1 MQTQFY
7 SAHLS
12 YEQMTVDTM
21 RASGYNI
28 SAFKHILALESE
40 VCTLRQLVAEL
51 LVKNQELRTNGFLP
65 LFPSV

>member
-1 MQTQFY
+1 MQTDFS
-7 SAHLS
+7 SAHHS

-21 RASGYNI
+21 LASGYNL
-28 SAFKHILALESE
+28 SAFRHIMALESE
-40 VCTLRQLVAEL
+40 VCTLRQLIAEL